1 MAFQKG
7 QIPIGAIPFVKGKS
21 GNPAGKVP
29 GTISLGVLINRLLDG
44 KTTIEEA
51 GKKVNLTKR
60 EAVWLKVVADALDEK
75 LDTTSRHRAAAM
87 LADRTDGKPVQGVEL
102 SGPEGNPIQFD
113 TNAPLVDR
121 LAALA
126 AIQKL
131 QIKGG

>member
-1 MAFQKG
+1 MANEQNLIPFKKG
-7 QIPIGAIPFVKGKS
+7 QS
-21 GNPAGKVP
+21 GNPKGKAP
-29 GTISLGVLINRLLDG
+29 GTISLVQLINKILAG
-44 KTTIEEA
+44 KTSLEDASGMMHT
-51 GKKVNLTKR
+51 LTKR
-60 EAVWLKVVADALDEK
+60 EAIWVNIIRDAVDADEDPNTRMK
-75 LDTTSRHRAAAM
+75 AAAM
-87 LADRTDGKPVQGVEL
+87 IFDRTDGKPVAPIEL